1 MTNFFVAGTII
12 FFLVSISII
21 VFIVLFC
28 FITQFIGR
36 KFRFFDL
43 TEKSS
48 YNLLPIAAI
57 SGLGVVVG
65 ILLGQSREP
74 AVGAILP
81 AIITAMAGLFVYIL
95 GKEAAPR
102 TLVSAIVLIF
112 SVSLLAGASWGGLV
126 REAYLR
132 GQESAEAQFAKALV
146 ERSVRDFRRSLD
158 LPVSGD

>member
-1 MTNFFVAGTII
+1 M
-12 FFLVSISII
+12 
-21 VFIVLFC
+21 
-28 FITQFIGR
+28 
-36 KFRFFDL
+36 
-43 TEKSS
+43 
-48 YNLLPIAAI
+48 
-57 SGLGVVVG
+57 
-65 ILLGQSREP
+65 GQSREP